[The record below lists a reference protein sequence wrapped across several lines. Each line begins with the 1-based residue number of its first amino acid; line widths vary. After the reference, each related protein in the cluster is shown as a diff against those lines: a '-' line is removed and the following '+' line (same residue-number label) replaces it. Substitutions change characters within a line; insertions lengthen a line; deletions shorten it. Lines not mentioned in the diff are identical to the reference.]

1 MYRMAQEYNEDYI
14 RFRHRNDFTNKLF
27 SAWDYH
33 ITNEQVAHFKHNAMK
48 RHFLVMICW
57 LQIAKFINLQC

>member
-1 MYRMAQEYNEDYI
+1 MAQEYNEDYI
-14 RFRHRNDFTNKLF
+14 RFRHRNDFANKLF

-33 ITNEQVAHFKHNAMK
+33 ITNKEVAIAHFKHMAMK

-57 LQIAKFINLQC
+57 L